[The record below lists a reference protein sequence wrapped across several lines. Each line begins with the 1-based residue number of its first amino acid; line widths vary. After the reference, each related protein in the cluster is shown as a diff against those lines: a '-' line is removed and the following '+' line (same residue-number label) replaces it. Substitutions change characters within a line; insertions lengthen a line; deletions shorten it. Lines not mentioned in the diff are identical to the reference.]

1 MHRIESSSVLPPR
14 ERVQETKWK
23 TSLYTTHL
31 VGGSCSPCVYVH
43 IHTYVRTH
51 VIFLVWVSSMSAKG
65 LRYVCVY
72 IYILLYVCMYGC
84 VYVHMYVWMCVYACM
99 YVRMYVCLGP
109 SWILLE
115 CLMGVLKRLECILGT
130 SGEHLGASSERP
142 SGTAKPA
149 GDHTWTS
156 GSAENRG
163 KNNTIVMFL
172 WSICR
177 CDFHAKIETEW
188 KFGTL

>member
-1 MHRIESSSVLPPR
+1 
-14 ERVQETKWK
+14 
-23 TSLYTTHL
+23 
-31 VGGSCSPCVYVH
+31 
-43 IHTYVRTH
+43 
-51 VIFLVWVSSMSAKG
+51 
-65 LRYVCVY
+65 
-72 IYILLYVCMYGC
+72 MYGC
-84 VYVHMYVWMCVYACM
+84 MYVHMYVWMCVYACM

-115 CLMGVLKRLECILGT
+115 CLMGVLRRLECILGT

-163 KNNTIVMFL
+163 KIMYNRNVFYDRFVDAILMPKSAQNEDLALCNRMLDNFSIWSAEKECSSMYQFCPLWRNALPIFKFCPLWRDNRQFSNLELFSGKPAIFL
-172 WSICR
+172 S
-177 CDFHAKIETEW
+177 
-188 KFGTL
+188 